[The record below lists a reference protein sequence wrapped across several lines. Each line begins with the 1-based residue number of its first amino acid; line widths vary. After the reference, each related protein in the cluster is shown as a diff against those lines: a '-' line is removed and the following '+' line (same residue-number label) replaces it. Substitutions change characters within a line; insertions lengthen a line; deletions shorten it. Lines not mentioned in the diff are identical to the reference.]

1 MVVVVP
7 GVVAFVGM
15 VLSVVFAVQSYRSRD
30 RQYEQEQRFWEL
42 VRRAA
47 AASAE
52 AMQAAADLEGIRE
65 REERMAVIRRQ
76 EFQEALDALGRG
88 DR

>member
-1 MVVVVP
+1 MVVAVP
-7 GVVAFVGM
+7 SVAFVGM
-15 VLSVVFAVQSYRSRD
+15 TLSVVFAVQSYRSRN

-42 VRRAA
+42 TRRAA

-52 AMQAAADLEGIRE
+52 AVQAAADLEGIRR

-76 EFQEALDALGRG
+76 EFQEALDALGRD